1 MNKTKKRNL
10 SVILEVLATVVLFA
24 ACQKSN
30 VNNPPTLSPHRVI
43 VESRNGEKTIS
54 YLLVTQIG
62 HDAKTCNGCVLFE
75 GKMIHKDCMR
85 HGNYCRYG
93 VSVVIDTLGGCI
105 TATTVDTFDL
115 TSENFFA
122 MPARS
127 LYYYTEDNNNH
138 VYLNIPEQMV
148 YRDTA
153 TLQFTFTGL
162 FLTNVPEYSND

>member
-1 MNKTKKRNL
+1 MKRALTLTTLAVIFLLGSCKKEKQNDE
-10 SVILEVLATVVLFA
+10 SYH
-24 ACQKSN
+24 
-30 VNNPPTLSPHRVI
+30 PSPNRVI
-43 VESRNGEKTIS
+43 ILPSDGKSLSNTLFVMS
-54 YLLVTQIG
+54 IG
-62 HDAKTCNGCVLFE
+62 HKAEECNGCIWDGGRLVHLN
-75 GKMIHKDCMR
+75 CM
-85 HGNYCRYG
+85 GPGSYCS
-93 VSVVIDTLGGCI
+93 VSAVVQLEQIGTAI
-105 TATTVDTFDL
+105 TATTTDTFDL
-115 TSENFFA
+115 TSEDYFL